1 MYPSR
6 VLLRRRAQ
14 ESGSSQGV
22 AQKGAVTAAMDTSS
36 LNPPKAVEPVTV
48 MPRQAP
54 SSERV
59 RYTTR
64 GTSGAKVEY
73 EQDDYV
79 QDEYEQDEYE
89 QDEYEQDEYEPLGYP
104 NEEIYEN
111 PA

>member
-22 AQKGAVTAAMDTSS
+22 AQKSAVTAAIDASS
-36 LNPPKAVEPVTV
+36 LNPPKAVKPVTV
-48 MPRQAP
+48 IPRQAP

-64 GTSGAKVEY
+64 ETSGAKVEY
-73 EQDDYV
+73 EQDD
-79 QDEYEQDEYE
+79 
-89 QDEYEQDEYEPLGYP
+89 YEQDEYEPLGYP